1 MMGKKRWSHGY
12 NVWVQKIVREAREA
26 GDWRPVN
33 QIRFDPKYTSSIQSG
48 VKMIR
53 GVHYTGP
60 QLPPPVPSLPRGE
73 GGHQEADGGGDRGP
87 GNKSTHL
94 SQHNRETK
102 IRRGEAD
109 VDSSSPI
116 TGKSEVVK
124 HKNQSIKAIER
135 NRSHHQST
143 TIDSGSNENLSS
155 CSSNSLAKL
164 NLKELRNLVD
174 NPETAKLT
182 ARHELDKIM
191 QVQIILCETLR
202 LIFLCIYSILSETQ
216 DHTSKD

>member
-1 MMGKKRWSHGY
+1 MGKKRWSHGY

-48 VKMIR
+48 VKMVR

-60 QLPPPVPSLPRGE
+60 DLPPPVPSLPRGE
-73 GGHQEADGGGDRGP
+73 GGHQEADGGRDRGP

-102 IRRGEAD
+102 ISQRESDAD
-109 VDSSSPI
+109 NSSSI
-116 TGKSEVVK
+116 TGKSEVIK
-124 HKNQSIKAIER
+124 HTNQSIKAIER
-135 NRSHHQST
+135 NRSHQQST
-143 TIDSGSNENLSS
+143 LDSGSNANHSTSS
-155 CSSNSLAKL
+155 SSSNSLAKL

-174 NPETAKLT
+174 HPETAKLT

-191 QVQIILCETLR
+191 KVE
-202 LIFLCIYSILSETQ
+202 
-216 DHTSKD
+216 